1 MGVSNNH
8 GLHDIQGFKS
18 QGRFLGTELVSKIS
32 RTSSFYRPPL
42 ALGVSGLILTLVL
55 TLAPFA
61 HIAHATDL
69 GSNLMGGNKTTKASA
84 AEAAP
89 QPSVTQLDQ
98 DVPAALLNA
107 GNPTLQEAPTL
118 ADSLAAQNDNGNN
131 IDSNV
136 PPIGGAQLPTKSPKQ
151 AAEDALDER
160 KEAFDGAV
168 NGLMPLKPAEIRRL
182 LELYDT
188 TSQAVETPIYPDPE
202 PESAFV
208 QVSLDPGSKP
218 IVIKTAV
225 GNVTTLSIVDMT
237 GQPWPIQDMTWAGEF
252 QVEQPDSGSN
262 MVRITPQKHFAQG
275 NISMRLV
282 GLNPPVIFTL
292 KTERKTVHVR
302 LDAQIP
308 ELGPNGVLP
317 PMLTPVTIKAGD
329 EDLSKVLAGIPSAA
343 GMNKMKIDGVDGRTA
358 AYEKSG
364 QTYVR
369 TPYTML
375 SPAWSKSVKS
385 ADGMNVYVIP
395 STPVVLLS
403 DKGKMLRAYLTPME
417 QNDGE

>member
-1 MGVSNNH
+1 MGVSDNH
-8 GLHDIQGFKS
+8 GLQDS
-18 QGRFLGTELVSKIS
+18 QGLKLQTNGMRGGLRSTMASAPLCF
-32 RTSSFYRPPL
+32 RRP
-42 ALGVSGLILTLVL
+42 LILAFSMLCFTL
-55 TLAPFA
+55 PS
-61 HIAHATDL
+61 HAQAADL
-69 GSNLMGGNKTTKASA
+69 GSSLMGGNKASQASA
-84 AEAAP
+84 AEAAT

-107 GNPTLQEAPTL
+107 GSPTLQEPPTL
-118 ADSLAAQNDNGNN
+118 ADNLAAQNDNGTN

-136 PPIGGAQLPTKSPKQ
+136 PPIGGAQLPVKKDPKQ
-151 AAEDALDER
+151 EAEDALDER

-168 NGLMPLKPAEIRRL
+168 NSLMPLKPAEIRRL

-343 GMNKMKIDGVDGRTA
+343 GMNKMKIEGVDGRTS

-395 STPVVLLS
+395 TTPVVLLS

>member
-1 MGVSNNH
+1 MGVSDNH
-8 GLHDIQGFKS
+8 GLQDS
-18 QGRFLGTELVSKIS
+18 QGLKLQTNGMRGGLCSTMAFAPLCF
-32 RTSSFYRPPL
+32 RRP
-42 ALGVSGLILTLVL
+42 LILAFSMLCL
-55 TLAPFA
+55 TLPS
-61 HIAHATDL
+61 HAQAADL
-69 GSNLMGGNKTTKASA
+69 GSSLMGGNKASQASA
-84 AEAAP
+84 AEAAT

-107 GNPTLQEAPTL
+107 GNPTLQEAPPL
-118 ADSLAAQNDNGNN
+118 ADTLAAQGNDSAN
-131 IDSNV
+131 IDTNV
-136 PPIGGAQLPTKSPKQ
+136 PPIGGAQLPVKKDPKQ
-151 AAEDALDER
+151 EAEDALDER

-168 NGLMPLKPAEIRRL
+168 NSLMPLKPAEIRRL

-225 GNVTTLSIVDMT
+225 GNVTTLSVVDMT

-343 GMNKMKIDGVDGRTA
+343 GMNKMKIEGVDGRTS

-375 SPAWSKSVKS
+375 SPAWTKSVKS

-395 STPVVLLS
+395 TTPVVLLS

-417 QNDGE
+417 QDDGQ

>member
-1 MGVSNNH
+1 
-8 GLHDIQGFKS
+8 
-18 QGRFLGTELVSKIS
+18 
-32 RTSSFYRPPL
+32 
-42 ALGVSGLILTLVL
+42 
-55 TLAPFA
+55 
-61 HIAHATDL
+61 
-69 GSNLMGGNKTTKASA
+69 
-84 AEAAP
+84 
-89 QPSVTQLDQ
+89 
-98 DVPAALLNA
+98 
-107 GNPTLQEAPTL
+107 
-118 ADSLAAQNDNGNN
+118 
-131 IDSNV
+131 
-136 PPIGGAQLPTKSPKQ
+136 
-151 AAEDALDER
+151 
-160 KEAFDGAV
+160 
-168 NGLMPLKPAEIRRL
+168 
-182 LELYDT
+182 
-188 TSQAVETPIYPDPE
+188 
-202 PESAFV
+202 
-208 QVSLDPGSKP
+208 
-218 IVIKTAV
+218 
-225 GNVTTLSIVDMT
+225 
-237 GQPWPIQDMTWAGEF
+237 
-252 QVEQPDSGSN
+252 

-343 GMNKMKIDGVDGRTA
+343 GMNKMKIEGVDGRTA
-358 AYEKSG
+358 AYEKAG